1 LAKRD
6 SLYPSRVLVL
16 GATSSIAIA
25 TMRRLAG
32 SNTRFMLVARNRD
45 RLTAVAQDLHTRGA
59 LAVDTWIMDL
69 DDTAAHGEMLT
80 AAAERLQGIDLALIA
95 HGVLGDQQAAEADF
109 EAAAAV
115 LHTNFISA
123 VSLLTWLGNY
133 FQAQRA
139 GTLAVVS
146 SVAGDRGRKSNYVYG
161 ASKGALNVFL
171 EGLRNRIDRDGVQVL
186 TIKPGF
192 VATPMTAHVAKN
204 ALFASPQQVAHGICK
219 AIEQRRD
226 VAYVPWF
233 WAVIMLLV
241 RIIPSRFFKKMN
253 L

>member
-1 LAKRD
+1 
-6 SLYPSRVLVL
+6 
-16 GATSSIAIA
+16 
-25 TMRRLAG
+25 MRQLAG
-32 SNTRFMLVARNRD
+32 PNTRFMLVARNRD

-59 LAVDTWIMDL
+59 LEVDTWVMDL
-69 DDTAAHGEMLT
+69 DDTAAHGEML
-80 AAAERLQGIDLALIA
+80 ASAAERLQPIDLALIA

-133 FQAQRA
+133 FQAQRR
-139 GTLAVVS
+139 GTLAVIS

-161 ASKGALNVFL
+161 ASKAALNVFL

-204 ALFASPQQVAHGICK
+204 ALFASPQQVAYGICE
-219 AIEQRRD
+219 AIKQRRD

-241 RIIPSRFFKKMN
+241 RSIPSRFFKKMN

>member
-1 LAKRD
+1 M
-6 SLYPSRVLVL
+6 L

-25 TMRRLAG
+25 TMRRLAAR
-32 SNTRFMLVARNRD
+32 NIHFMLVARNSN
-45 RLTAVAQDLHTRGA
+45 RLTAVAQDLLTRGA
-59 LAVDTWIMDL
+59 ATVDTWVMDL
-69 DDTAAHGEMLT
+69 DDTAAQPEML
-80 AAAERLQGIDLALIA
+80 AIAVERLGKIDLALIA

-109 EAAAAV
+109 EIAAAI
-115 LHTNFISA
+115 LHTNFIST

-133 FQAQRA
+133 FQAQHG

-192 VATPMTAHVAKN
+192 VSTPMTAHVPHN
-204 ALFASPQQVAHGICK
+204 ALFATPDQVARGILK
-219 AIEQRRD
+219 AVERGRD

-233 WAVIMLLV
+233 WAWIMLLV
-241 RIIPSRFFKKMN
+241 RVIPGSRFKKMN
-253 L
+253 M

>member
-6 SLYPSRVLVL
+6 PLFPSRVLVL

-25 TMRRLAG
+25 TMRRLAAPHVH
-32 SNTRFMLVARNRD
+32 FMLVARNTN
-45 RLTAVAQDLHTRGA
+45 RLTAVSQDLLTRGA
-59 LAVDTWIMDL
+59 LAVDTWVMDL
-69 DDTAAHGEMLT
+69 DDTTGHPEMLT
-80 AAAERLQGIDLALIA
+80 VVAERLGKIDLALIA
-95 HGVLGDQQAAEADF
+95 HGILGDQTAAEADF
-109 EAAAAV
+109 EVAAAI
-115 LHTNFISA
+115 LHTNFIST

-133 FQAQRA
+133 FQAQGG

-161 ASKGALNVFL
+161 ASKGALNIFL
-171 EGLRNRIDRDGVQVL
+171 EGLRNRIDRAGVQVL

-192 VATPMTAHVAKN
+192 VATPMTAHVPHK
-204 ALFASPQQVAHGICK
+204 VARGILK
-219 AIEQRRD
+219 AIKRGRD

-233 WAVIMLLV
+233 WSGIMLLV
-241 RIIPSRFFKKMN
+241 RAIPGRRFKKMN

>member
-1 LAKRD
+1 
-6 SLYPSRVLVL
+6 
-16 GATSSIAIA
+16 
-25 TMRRLAG
+25 
-32 SNTRFMLVARNRD
+32 MLVARNRD

-59 LAVDTWIMDL
+59 LEVDTWVMDL
-69 DDTAAHGEMLT
+69 DDTAAHEEML
-80 AAAERLQGIDLALIA
+80 ASAAERLQRIDLALIA

-133 FQAQRA
+133 FQAQRG

-161 ASKGALNVFL
+161 ASKAALNVFL

-204 ALFASPQQVAHGICK
+204 ALFASPQQVARGICK

-241 RIIPSRFFKKMN
+241 RSIPSRFFKKMN

>member
-1 LAKRD
+1 
-6 SLYPSRVLVL
+6 
-16 GATSSIAIA
+16 
-25 TMRRLAG
+25 
-32 SNTRFMLVARNRD
+32 MLVARNSN
-45 RLTAVAQDLHTRGA
+45 RLTAVAQDLLTRGA
-59 LAVDTWIMDL
+59 PTVDTWAMDL
-69 DDTAAHGEMLT
+69 DDTTAHPEMLAI
-80 AAAERLQGIDLALIA
+80 AAQRLGGIDLALIA

-109 EAAAAV
+109 EIAAAI
-115 LHTNFISA
+115 LHTNFIST

-133 FQAQRA
+133 FQAKRG

-171 EGLRNRIDRDGVQVL
+171 EGMRNRIDRDGVQVL

-192 VATPMTAHVAKN
+192 VATPMTAHVPHN
-204 ALFASPQQVAHGICK
+204 ALFATPDQVALGILK

-233 WAVIMLLV
+233 WAWIMLLV
-241 RIIPSRFFKKMN
+241 RAIPGSRFKKMN
-253 L
+253 M

>member
-1 LAKRD
+1 
-6 SLYPSRVLVL
+6 
-16 GATSSIAIA
+16 
-25 TMRRLAG
+25 MRRLAAE
-32 SNTRFMLVARNRD
+32 STRFMLVARNSN
-45 RLTAVAQDLHTRGA
+45 RLTAVAQDLLTRGA
-59 LAVDTWIMDL
+59 FTVDTWVMDL
-69 DDTAAHGEMLT
+69 DDTTGHPEML
-80 AAAERLQGIDLALIA
+80 AVAAERLGRIDLALLA

-109 EAAAAV
+109 EIAAAI
-115 LHTNFISA
+115 LHTNFIST

-133 FQAQRA
+133 LQAQRG

-161 ASKGALNVFL
+161 ASKGALNIFL

-192 VATPMTAHVAKN
+192 VDTPMTAHVAHN
-204 ALFASPQQVAHGICK
+204 ALFASPDQVARGILR
-219 AIEQRRD
+219 ALEQRRD

-233 WAVIMLLV
+233 WAGIMMLI
-241 RIIPSRFFKKMN
+241 RAIPGGRFKKMN

>member
-1 LAKRD
+1 
-6 SLYPSRVLVL
+6 
-16 GATSSIAIA
+16 
-25 TMRRLAG
+25 MRRLAAE
-32 SNTRFMLVARNRD
+32 STRFMLVARNSN
-45 RLTAVAQDLHTRGA
+45 RLTAVAQDLLTRGA
-59 LAVDTWIMDL
+59 FTVDTWVMDL
-69 DDTAAHGEMLT
+69 DDTTGHPEML
-80 AAAERLQGIDLALIA
+80 AVAAERLGRIDLALLA

-109 EAAAAV
+109 EIAAAI
-115 LHTNFISA
+115 LHTNFIST

-133 FQAQRA
+133 LQAQRG

-161 ASKGALNVFL
+161 ASKGALNIFL

-192 VATPMTAHVAKN
+192 VDTPMTAHVAHN
-204 ALFASPQQVAHGICK
+204 ALFASPDQVGRGILR

-233 WAVIMLLV
+233 WAGIMMLI
-241 RIIPSRFFKKMN
+241 RAIPGGRFKKMN